1 VAAILTYG
9 AYVPAGRLDRGAI
22 AATLGQPA
30 GRGTRS
36 VASHDEDST
45 TLGVEAARLA
55 FSRAPEG
62 ARPERVLFST
72 VTPTYLDRSNAAV
85 LHAALD
91 LDPGAAAYDFGGA
104 PRSGLGA
111 LLTALDG
118 ETTALVVAA
127 DVRTG
132 LPGSAD
138 ETSGGDA
145 GVAFL
150 VGPGPGL
157 AEVVASA
164 AVTAEFLDRWRVPGE
179 AHSRQWEERF
189 GQASYLPPAYRAVEQ
204 VLKNAGV
211 TREEVAAVVVTG
223 LHERARGA
231 VAKSLGAG
239 ASPVS
244 EAVGNPGTAQPG
256 LLLAEALDSA
266 AAGDLILLV
275 NLADGADAVLLRA
288 TAELERA
295 RTWTPLSESVATATR
310 AVPYPTF
317 LTWRGML
324 HREPPR
330 RPDPEPPAP
339 PASARHA
346 AWKFAFVAGA
356 CAACGTRHL
365 PALQTCMSCGHVG
378 DMEPVPLADAK
389 GSVVTYTVDRLTY
402 SLSPPVIAVVIDFDG
417 GGRFQ
422 CELTDAGADEV
433 TIGQR
438 LEMTFRRFFQADNGI
453 ANYFWKARP
462 VTGEVDV

>member
-1 VAAILTYG
+1 MIEKSPQGAPRGRQPRGKGTTVAAILAYG
-9 AYVPAGRLDRGAI
+9 AYVPPGRLDRGAI

-62 ARPERVLFST
+62 ARPDRVLFST
-72 VTPTYLDRSNAAV
+72 ATPTYLDRSNAAV

-118 ETTALVVAA
+118 VTTALVVAA

-132 LPGSAD
+132 RPGSAD

-231 VAKSLGAG
+231 VAKSLG
-239 ASPVS
+239 
-244 EAVGNPGTAQPG
+244 
-256 LLLAEALDSA
+256 
-266 AAGDLILLV
+266 
-275 NLADGADAVLLRA
+275 
-288 TAELERA
+288 
-295 RTWTPLSESVATATR
+295 
-310 AVPYPTF
+310 
-317 LTWRGML
+317 
-324 HREPPR
+324 
-330 RPDPEPPAP
+330 
-339 PASARHA
+339 
-346 AWKFAFVAGA
+346 
-356 CAACGTRHL
+356 
-365 PALQTCMSCGHVG
+365 
-378 DMEPVPLADAK
+378 
-389 GSVVTYTVDRLTY
+389 
-402 SLSPPVIAVVIDFDG
+402 
-417 GGRFQ
+417 
-422 CELTDAGADEV
+422 
-433 TIGQR
+433 
-438 LEMTFRRFFQADNGI
+438 
-453 ANYFWKARP
+453 
-462 VTGEVDV
+462 

>member
-1 VAAILTYG
+1 MIEKSPEGAPAGSSLAERKPQRATASRKGNRVAGILAYG
-9 AYVPAGRLDRGAI
+9 AYVPPGRLDRGAI

-55 FSRAPEG
+55 MSRTPER
-62 ARPERVLFST
+62 ARPDRVLFST

-91 LDPGAAAYDFGGA
+91 LDPGASAYDFGGA

-111 LLTALDG
+111 LLMALDG

-132 LPGSAD
+132 LRGSAD

-231 VAKSLGAG
+231 VAKSLG
-239 ASPVS
+239 
-244 EAVGNPGTAQPG
+244 
-256 LLLAEALDSA
+256 
-266 AAGDLILLV
+266 
-275 NLADGADAVLLRA
+275 
-288 TAELERA
+288 
-295 RTWTPLSESVATATR
+295 
-310 AVPYPTF
+310 
-317 LTWRGML
+317 
-324 HREPPR
+324 
-330 RPDPEPPAP
+330 
-339 PASARHA
+339 
-346 AWKFAFVAGA
+346 
-356 CAACGTRHL
+356 
-365 PALQTCMSCGHVG
+365 
-378 DMEPVPLADAK
+378 
-389 GSVVTYTVDRLTY
+389 
-402 SLSPPVIAVVIDFDG
+402 
-417 GGRFQ
+417 
-422 CELTDAGADEV
+422 
-433 TIGQR
+433 
-438 LEMTFRRFFQADNGI
+438 
-453 ANYFWKARP
+453 
-462 VTGEVDV
+462 